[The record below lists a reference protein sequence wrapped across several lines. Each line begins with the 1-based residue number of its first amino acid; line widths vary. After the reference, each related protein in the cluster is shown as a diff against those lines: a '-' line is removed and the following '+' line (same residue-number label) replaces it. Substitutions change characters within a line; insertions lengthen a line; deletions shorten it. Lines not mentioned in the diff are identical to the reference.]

1 MFRFV
6 HVSHDNETD
15 RVVETVEM
23 ELNSS
28 DQWTDVADFFLRF
41 LQASD
46 FGYLTRQ
53 KLSDHFDDGEYCN
66 DCNLRK
72 EQLDPIEDDYEEDDS
87 MVGDNSCESDPDLGR
102 WIMEDATEI
111 VETIFKPKA
120 DVYIN
125 LFTDEV
131 TVADGGEI
139 NE

>member
-6 HVSHDNETD
+6 HVSHDMETD

-23 ELNSS
+23 EINSS

-72 EQLDPIEDDYEEDDS
+72 EQLDPIEED
-87 MVGDNSCESDPDLGR
+87 
-102 WIMEDATEI
+102 EDAIKFIERNQELMDTLAGESPFS
-111 VETIFKPKA
+111 EKKA

-131 TVADGGEI
+131 TVDE
-139 NE
+139 